1 MERPVENALEAS
13 WWVGRSAAFRVC
25 SHLMLPMYP
34 WQWIYRSLSNMLMHV
49 CSVPK
54 NCKSNASPRQSPS
67 LFPSF
72 STQDAHPEQE
82 SSSATGSPQ
91 PHGHFVLE
99 VSIPR
104 MMPES
109 AQPTRIDLVATAAT
123 IRAPSESAGGAGS
136 KTLKKRCGSE
146 PRFFQ
151 RFARRFLGV
160 LHCQTPLQK
169 KPKNTLTTFFSN

>member
-1 MERPVENALEAS
+1 MFS
-13 WWVGRSAAFRVC
+13 
-25 SHLMLPMYP
+25 MYP

-49 CSVPK
+49 YSVPK

-72 STQDAHPEQE
+72 STQDAHPEHE
-82 SSSATGSPQ
+82 SGSTTGSPQ

-160 LHCQTPLQK
+160 LHYQTPLQQK
-169 KPKNTLTTFFSN
+169 KTQNARDVFSN

>member
-1 MERPVENALEAS
+1 
-13 WWVGRSAAFRVC
+13 
-25 SHLMLPMYP
+25 MLSMYP

-54 NCKSNASPRQSPS
+54 NYKSNASPRQSPS

-151 RFARRFLGV
+151 RFARRFLGFA
-160 LHCQTPLQK
+160 LPDATPK
-169 KPKNTLTTFFSN
+169 KTLKKRAQGFFSN

>member
-1 MERPVENALEAS
+1 
-13 WWVGRSAAFRVC
+13 
-25 SHLMLPMYP
+25 
-34 WQWIYRSLSNMLMHV
+34 MLMHV

-54 NCKSNASPRQSPS
+54 NYKSNASPRQSPS
-67 LFPSF
+67 LCPSF

-91 PHGHFVLE
+91 PHSHFVLE

-123 IRAPSESAGGAGS
+123 IRAPSESTGGAGR
-136 KTLKKRCGSE
+136 KTLKK
-146 PRFFQ
+146 
-151 RFARRFLGV
+151 
-160 LHCQTPLQK
+160 PLRVGA
-169 KPKNTLTTFFSN
+169 TFFATFCATCFWGFALPDATPKETLKKRSHIF

>member
-1 MERPVENALEAS
+1 
-13 WWVGRSAAFRVC
+13 
-25 SHLMLPMYP
+25 MLSMYP

-72 STQDAHPEQE
+72 STQDAHPEHE
-82 SSSATGSPQ
+82 SGSTTGSPQ

-136 KTLKKRCGSE
+136 KTLKNVAGRSHV
-146 PRFFQ
+146 FFNVL
-151 RFARRFLGV
+151 RDVFLGFCIARR
-160 LHCQTPLQK
+160 HSK
-169 KPKNTLTTFFSN
+169 KNPKKTLTTFFSN